1 MPTLTLPPAETVAST
16 VLPDPSRAP
25 LAAPSP
31 VAPVEIRPPV
41 RWLWLAWIAL
51 AVAYFIVG
59 KLGLRMAF
67 VHPSATAVW
76 PASGLALSALLAL
89 GVGAWPGVFLGA
101 FAVNLTTAGSMVTTL
116 GIATGNTLEAVV
128 GAYLLQRF
136 SNGRRPFDRGL
147 DTLRFALLAGMV
159 STTISA
165 TFGVS
170 SLVLSGFA
178 VPSSF
183 SRIWLTWWLGDM
195 GGDLLVAPLLLLWIF
210 GGRLRWNRSRA
221 LEALLLLGCMSL
233 VASAVFGGAFPLG
246 GSQYSLAFVCT
257 PFLIW
262 AAYRFDQ
269 RTAASAVAT
278 LAVIAVWGTLRNA
291 DQLARWERNESLL
304 LLQVFLGVCGVTT
317 LALAAEVANRRRV
330 EQALRTR
337 SAELRAAVSDL
348 ETFSHAISHDLRSP
362 IGAVINYSAA
372 LRDNGAGIL
381 SPQQTDLLDRIR
393 DSTASAAELLE
404 QMMQFGSIGRE
415 VGRQQDID
423 MTELARRAFAEVVVG
438 YEQAQDVQLE
448 VRELPASR
456 GSSLLLGRVFRNL
469 FSNAVKYSRGRP
481 RRSIHVTGEEHEIE
495 NIYCVADNGIGFDP
509 AFGRDVFKPFRRL
522 TEARGVD
529 GAGLGLAI
537 TARIVRQHGGRI
549 WAESDG
555 RRGAQFFF
563 TLPRHGES
571 S

>member
-1 MPTLTLPPAETVAST
+1 VPTLTLPPTDVAAT
-16 VLPDPSRAP
+16 TPRAGPSRAP
-25 LAAPSP
+25 IAAPNP
-31 VAPVEIRPPV
+31 VAPVEFRVPM
-41 RWLWLAWIAL
+41 RWAWLTWIAIGL
-51 AVAYFIVG
+51 AYFFVG
-59 KLGLRMAF
+59 KLGLRLAY

-76 PASGLALSALLAL
+76 PASGLAISAMLAL
-89 GVGAWPGVFLGA
+89 GVGAWPGIFLGA
-101 FAVNLTTAGSMVTTL
+101 FAVNLSTAGSVATTL

-128 GAYLLQRF
+128 GAYLVRRF
-136 SNGRRPFDRGL
+136 SNGSRPFERGL

-178 VPSSF
+178 TAASF
-183 SRIWLTWWLGDM
+183 GRIWLTWWLGDM
-195 GGDLLVAPLLLLWIF
+195 GGDLVVAPLLLLWVF
-210 GGRLRWNRSRA
+210 GGPLRWNHSRV
-221 LEALLLLGCMSL
+221 LEGALLLACMSL

-269 RTAASAVAT
+269 RTAAGAVAT
-278 LAVIAVWGTLRNA
+278 LALIAVWGTLLGA
-291 DQLARWERNESLL
+291 EQLPRLERNESLL
-304 LLQVFLGVCGVTT
+304 LLQLFLGVCAVTT
-317 LALAAEVANRRRV
+317 LALAAEVAHRRRV
-330 EQALRTR
+330 EQSLRTR

-362 IGAVINYSAA
+362 IGAVVNYSAA
-372 LRDNGAGIL
+372 LRQSGAGTWSAQHL
-381 SPQQTDLLDRIR
+381 SVLDSMRASLDSAAGLLDQLI
-393 DSTASAAELLE
+393 
-404 QMMQFGSIGRE
+404 QFGSIARE
-415 VGRQQDID
+415 FGRQEEVD

-438 YEQAQDVQLE
+438 YEQAQDVQLD
-448 VRELPASR
+448 VAELPPAR
-456 GSSLLLGRVFRNL
+456 GSALLLGRVFRNL

-481 RRSIHVTGEEHEIE
+481 RRSIHVIGEAHEIE
-495 NIYCVADNGIGFDP
+495 NVYCVTDNGIGFDP

-522 TEARGVD
+522 YEARGVD

-563 TLPRHGES
+563 TLPRNGES